1 MIWNGN
7 ECGKNEGNE
16 NLKATIC
23 DTVYD
28 ISKTTAEYGI
38 FQLFG

>member
-7 ECGKNEGNE
+7 ECGKNEANE
-16 NLKATIC
+16 NLKATIS
-23 DTVYD
+23 DTDYD

>member
-16 NLKATIC
+16 NLKATTS
-23 DTVYD
+23 DTDYD
-28 ISKTTAEYGI
+28 IPKTTAEYGI